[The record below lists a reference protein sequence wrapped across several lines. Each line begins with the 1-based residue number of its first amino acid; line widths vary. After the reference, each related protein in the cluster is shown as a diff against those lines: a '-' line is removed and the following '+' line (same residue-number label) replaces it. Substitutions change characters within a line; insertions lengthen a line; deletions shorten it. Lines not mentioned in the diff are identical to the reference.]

1 MPNALNISPPPA
13 PEMEVL
19 IDLWLDQSSAS
30 DRDPIGIKGE
40 PSYRYFWSTF
50 TRYLKT
56 GKNGLLPHAL
66 SWQEVTPVDVLGFLE
81 SGPSSRKTDSKVSD
95 ITRRRYWRLLERIY
109 DFALQ
114 NGWVASNPVREIV
127 KDEQPRSEDPKGAI
141 MSPSLWKALQQCL
154 HPLPPE
160 DDFQALRNRALLICI
175 SELALSPMEVRNL
188 KMNSILYIEEEG
200 VRRPQALQLDG
211 PGPNQRRRVHMEPFV
226 VEALES
232 WLAVR
237 DDAASSP
244 QVEFLFCTTRRNAR
258 NPNAKPPGQMTPVT
272 LLDLVRTL
280 IEKAARESNQPLPA
294 RLGPQILRN
303 TRLVMW
309 LNAGVPAST
318 VAVWAGLKNIKGLY
332 HLRDHLNPEVRITV
346 KSVRDDA
353 T

>member
-1 MPNALNISPPPA
+1 MSEAEILHRNPA
-13 PEMEVL
+13 PQMEVL
-19 IDLWLDQSSAS
+19 IDLWLDQGSAR

-40 PSYRYFWSTF
+40 PSYRYFWATF

-56 GKNGLLPHAL
+56 GKNGQLAKAVD
-66 SWQEVTPVDVLGFLE
+66 WQEVTPVDVLDFLE
-81 SGPSSRKTDSKVSD
+81 SGPTSRKAESKVSD

-141 MSPSLWKALQQCL
+141 MSPSLWKALQECL

-200 VRRPQALQLDG
+200 ARRPQALQLDG

-237 DDAASSP
+237 DDAALSP
-244 QVEFLFCTTRRNAR
+244 QVEFLFCTTRRN
-258 NPNAKPPGQMTPVT
+258 V
-272 LLDLVRTL
+272 
-280 IEKAARESNQPLPA
+280 
-294 RLGPQILRN
+294 
-303 TRLVMW
+303 
-309 LNAGVPAST
+309 
-318 VAVWAGLKNIKGLY
+318 
-332 HLRDHLNPEVRITV
+332 
-346 KSVRDDA
+346 SVRQTQA
-353 T
+353 YRGR

>member
-1 MPNALNISPPPA
+1 MSNTAIILDKPA

-19 IDLWLDQSSAS
+19 IDLWLDQSSAC
-30 DRDPIGIKGE
+30 DRDPIGLKGE
-40 PSYRYFWSTF
+40 PSYRYFWATF

-56 GKNGLLPHAL
+56 GRNGLLPHAL
-66 SWQEVTPVDVLGFLE
+66 AWQEVTPVDVLGFLE
-81 SGPSSRKTDSKVSD
+81 SGPTSRKIDTKVSD

-114 NGWVASNPVREIV
+114 NGWVANNPVRAILKEERP
-127 KDEQPRSEDPKGAI
+127 KSEDPRGAI
-141 MSPSLWKALQQCL
+141 MSQSLWIALQQCL
-154 HPLPPE
+154 RPMPPE
-160 DDFQALRNRALLICI
+160 NDYQAIRNRAMLICI

-188 KMNSILYIEEEG
+188 TLSSILYKEEEG
-200 VRRPQALQLDG
+200 VRRPQSLQLDG

-226 VEALES
+226 VDALEA

-237 DDAASSP
+237 DQVASSANV
-244 QVEFLFCTTRRNAR
+244 QILFCTHRRSVNKT
-258 NPNAKPPGQMTPVT
+258 PFSLHGQMTAVM
-272 LLDLVRTL
+272 LLDLVRNL
-280 IEKAARESNQPLPA
+280 IKQAARESNQSLPA

-318 VAVWAGLKNIKGLY
+318 VAVWAGLKNVKGLY
-332 HLRDHLNPEVRITV
+332 HLRDHLNPEIKITV
-346 KSVRDDA
+346 KNLRDDS